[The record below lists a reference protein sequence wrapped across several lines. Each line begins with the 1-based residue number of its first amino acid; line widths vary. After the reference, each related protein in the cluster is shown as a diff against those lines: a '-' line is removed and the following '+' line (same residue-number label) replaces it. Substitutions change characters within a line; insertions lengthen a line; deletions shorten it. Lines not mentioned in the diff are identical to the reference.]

1 MKKIILAA
9 MACMLACAVSSQTV
23 WFFPAAG
30 KTNSYRTT
38 ATTVMGGQ
46 NLYSSIYV
54 AESDAG
60 KRVVVSD
67 VFQNAGDAKPTQ
79 SVATTYRLSGDNWTV
94 DFSESLLAALS
105 SLGEITVDND
115 SGSMTYPCEPKKG
128 QTFDDIKVRMSIKI
142 QGNAVAV
149 EAEVKD
155 RKIAA
160 EETVE
165 VPAGKF
171 KCLRFEETTVTSLM
185 GQQIMTRSETWI
197 AEGIGVVKQKT
208 DMMNGAMTVV
218 MELTGIKDR

>member
-1 MKKIILAA
+1 MKKIILTALA
-9 MACMLACAVSSQTV
+9 SMLACAVSAQAN

-54 AESDAG
+54 AEGDAG

-67 VFQNAGDAKPTQ
+67 VFQNAGDAKPMQ
-79 SVATTYRLSGDNWTV
+79 SVATTYRLSGDDWTV
-94 DFSESLLAALS
+94 DFSESLLSALS
-105 SLGEITVDND
+105 ALGEISVNEN
-115 SGSMTYPCEPKKG
+115 SGSMTYPREPKPG
-128 QTFDDIKVRMSIKI
+128 QTFKDIKVQMSIKI

-149 EAEVKD
+149 DAEVKD
-155 RKIAA
+155 RKIADM
-160 EETVE
+160 EKVE

-171 KCLRFEETTVTSLM
+171 ECLRFEETTVTSLM
-185 GQQIMTRSETWI
+185 GQRIVTRSETWI